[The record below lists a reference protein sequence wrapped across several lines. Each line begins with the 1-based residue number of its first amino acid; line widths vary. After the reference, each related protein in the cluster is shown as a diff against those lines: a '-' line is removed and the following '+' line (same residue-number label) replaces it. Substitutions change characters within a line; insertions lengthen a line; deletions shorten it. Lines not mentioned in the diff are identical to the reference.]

1 MERAARIRLGYPMA
15 DQSRLE
21 APAPIT
27 RTTRQQVRQ
36 DKLGARVARMLA
48 GRLIHEGTAGA
59 QAVLPTEREIS
70 EEFGVSK
77 TVAREVVAHL
87 LSMKLV
93 ETHHGRR
100 MELRPESD
108 WNYLHPMML
117 ELQDE
122 AGARRMI
129 SELFDVRLLVEP
141 ETAARAAVD
150 ASDSQ
155 LGQMAHWL
163 DQMRRTLDDPEAY
176 HRHDLAFHQEIL
188 AASRNRLLGHILDSV
203 QHLLFQSRRTTGM
216 SSEARKQAYE
226 FHVVVFE
233 AIRDRNPDRARL
245 SMRTHL
251 LAGALGSGIT
261 PMAQGLEEP
270 VA

>member
-1 MERAARIRLGYPMA
+1 MEIRLGLPLASTMDEKSRFDTAPMRR
-15 DQSRLE
+15 SNS
-21 APAPIT
+21 
-27 RTTRQQVRQ
+27 QQVRP
-36 DKLGARVARMLA
+36 DKLGERVARLLA
-48 GRLIHEGTAGA
+48 ARLISVGSTGAG
-59 QAVLPTEREIS
+59 QVLPTEREIS
-70 EEFGVSK
+70 QEFGVSK

-87 LSMKLV
+87 QSMKLV

-117 ELQDE
+117 ELQDD

-129 SELFDVRLLVEP
+129 AELFDVRLLIET

-150 ASDSQ
+150 ASDVQ

-176 HRHDLAFHQEIL
+176 HLHDLAFHQEIL

-203 QHLLFQSRRTTGM
+203 QHLLFQSRRTTGL

-226 FHVVVFE
+226 FHVAVFE

-245 SMRTHL
+245 AMRTHL

-261 PMAQGLEEP
+261 PVAQGLEEP